1 MPRSLYEATFRRA
14 ANKRYVQVEKGLNN
28 ERLFGY
34 NAGMKICK
42 KCGQEKP
49 LEDFY
54 RSSGMRDGHRNDCKA
69 CNLAEKHDRYLAD
82 PAAVKARVKR
92 WQQENP
98 ERLNAYRRMRCE
110 EPAVKRA
117 ERAGHLK
124 RKYGITI
131 EHYDELLARQGGGCA
146 ICGREPRPDISL
158 HLDHDHESGQLRGIL
173 CFRCNNALGD
183 FDDDLGLLRAAI
195 RYLESYLP
203 IDDEVALIRERAR
216 QLRRPA

>member
-1 MPRSLYEATFRRA
+1 
-14 ANKRYVQVEKGLNN
+14 
-28 ERLFGY
+28 
-34 NAGMKICK
+34 MKTCT
-42 KCGQEKP
+42 KCGLEKP
-49 LEDFY
+49 STDFY
-54 RSSGMRDGHRNDCKA
+54 GASGTRDGLRGDCKA
-69 CNLAEKHDRYLAD
+69 CFQARA
-82 PAAVKARVKR
+82 KARYPLVRDERIAAAQKWR
-92 WQQENP
+92 DDNP
-98 ERLNAYRRMRCE
+98 ERYRENQRRMRATRE
-110 EPAVKRA
+110 GKERQ
-117 ERAGHLK
+117 RAGHLK

-183 FDDDLGLLRAAI
+183 FDDDLTLLRAAI

>member
-1 MPRSLYEATFRRA
+1 L
-14 ANKRYVQVEKGLNN
+14 
-28 ERLFGY
+28 
-34 NAGMKICK
+34 
-42 KCGQEKP
+42 EKP
-49 LEDFY
+49 LTNFY
-54 RSSGMRDGHRNDCKA
+54 RAQDTSDGLRGDCKA
-69 CNLAEKHDRYLAD
+69 CFEARA
-82 PAAVKARVKR
+82 KARYPLVREQRIAAAQKWR
-92 WQQENP
+92 DENP
-98 ERLNAYRRMRCE
+98 ERYRETQRRIRSTPE
-110 EPAVKRA
+110 GKRR

-131 EHYDELLARQGGGCA
+131 EQYDELLAGQGGGCA

>member
-1 MPRSLYEATFRRA
+1 
-14 ANKRYVQVEKGLNN
+14 
-28 ERLFGY
+28 
-34 NAGMKICK
+34 MKICT
-42 KCGQEKP
+42 KCW
-49 LEDFY
+49 
-54 RSSGMRDGHRNDCKA
+54 RD
-69 CNLAEKHDRYLAD
+69 
-82 PAAVKARVKR
+82 
-92 WQQENP
+92 ENP
-98 ERLNAYRRMRCE
+98 ERFRENQRRMRNTPE
-110 EPAVKRA
+110 GNERQ
-117 ERAGHLK
+117 RAGHLK

-183 FDDDLGLLRAAI
+183 FDDDLGQLRAAI

-203 IDDEVALIRERAR
+203 VDDEVALIRERAR